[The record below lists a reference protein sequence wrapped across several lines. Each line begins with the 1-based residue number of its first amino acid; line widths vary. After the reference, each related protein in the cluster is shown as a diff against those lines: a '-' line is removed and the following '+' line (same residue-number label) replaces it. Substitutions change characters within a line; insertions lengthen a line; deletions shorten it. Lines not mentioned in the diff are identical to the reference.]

1 MALRGDVVLQ
11 FSVTRVGPTLI
22 VKLNGELETS
32 TAELTGA
39 SLMELVGPGDDV
51 VVDLRDVEYLDPDGL
66 SALLDARQEAARR
79 GGSLSLRSPTRE
91 IARILARSGAAEL
104 ITIEW

>member
-11 FSVTRVGPTLI
+11 VSVTRVGPTLI
-22 VKLNGELETS
+22 VRLIGELETS

-39 SLMELVGPGDDV
+39 SLIELVGPGDDV
-51 VVDLRDVEYLDPDGL
+51 VVDLREVEYLDPDGL